1 MLIVLELRAG
11 ITLLIWSTLMKSVA
25 LLEST
30 ALHPAPTPLSFS
42 TAALP
47 PCLHGVD
54 SKAYSALVRKSVPS
68 RQILVANND
77 WWLEES
83 KVDLIA
89 PYWAEVGLRVAE
101 RVLHDHMGMAKPAWL
116 DEQYFESSVLGI

>member
-1 MLIVLELRAG
+1 MPAHAGTKLQQIPVNAAQVLA
-11 ITLLIWSTLMKSVA
+11 TLS
-25 LLEST
+25 
-30 ALHPAPTPLSFS
+30 
-42 TAALP
+42 LP
-47 PCLHGVD
+47 RRRKHLHGVD
-54 SKAYSALVRKSVPS
+54 SKSYSALVRKPVPS

-101 RVLHDHMGMAKPAWL
+101 DVRSWDPGDQVRPVGHVRSWD
-116 DEQYFESSVLGI
+116 V

>member
-1 MLIVLELRAG
+1 MPRR
-11 ITLLIWSTLMKSVA
+11 
-25 LLEST
+25 
-30 ALHPAPTPLSFS
+30 PL
-42 TAALP
+42 
-47 PCLHGVD
+47 
-54 SKAYSALVRKSVPS
+54 
-68 RQILVANND
+68 LVANND

-116 DEQYFESSVLGI
+116 AKAWYDANVMEVKGAMPPTNKTYNSDFAYIFAAVEAQ